1 MRAVGWL
8 LLFLAGVCLWS
19 SFGMDYLDPGTIR
32 GGAAGLRDYQLAAI
46 MLSVGLFI
54 GGLLLVTK
62 K

>member
-1 MRAVGWL
+1 MKAVGWF
-8 LLFLAGVCLWS
+8 LLFLAGGCLWS

-32 GGAAGLRDYQLAAI
+32 GGAAALRDYQQTAI
-46 MLSVGLFI
+46 MISLGLFV